1 MKVDHVDGVPRP
13 MSLRL
18 ILMFGMLLAVSPG
31 CGGQGPGALEGFV
44 EIGDLDALL
53 ERGVL
58 RAVVP
63 GTSLGEPSLPRQGSP
78 VAQQRELA
86 GAFAASLG
94 LELELVPV
102 FRLGEMLPLLEEG
115 KADIIAANL
124 TSTEKRR
131 ERVDFSLPIDH
142 VHEVVLTAAENTG
155 IESIE
160 DLEGRTVMVDPATS
174 FWETLSALRE
184 EHPGIHL
191 LPGLDHFDDEATL
204 DLVARGRVDA
214 TVRDSNIAEM
224 YLGYRKDLRE
234 AFHLGERQP
243 IAWAVR
249 KGTPDL
255 QAALNRFLTTEQ
267 LTRPREDRYLAD
279 LPELKERRAL
289 RILLPNSPASYF
301 LWRGELAGFEYEL
314 ARRFAERHRMRL
326 EVVVPPA
333 HALPLEWL
341 EEGRADI
348 AGGFLERNGI
358 DAHAVAYTDPWH
370 EARLWVVGRLDGTP
384 ERMGWEDLAGTTVAA
399 NAGSMVWQELEDRS
413 REHGFVLLSAVE
425 GNDVEDLL
433 NRMVAG
439 EFDHAVVEEHLLGL
453 ELARRDDIRRHF
465 EAGTPVQHA
474 WAVRGNDVALRAAL
488 DEFFGEKYRGVTYN
502 VLYRRYFED
511 ERAIRRRLD
520 ESVRITGKLSPWDEV
535 VQRHAEKLNFDW
547 RLIVAQMYYESRF
560 DPNAISSMGALGLMQ
575 VTPRA
580 GEQVGITDLGNPS
593 DNIRAG
599 MLYLDWVRQRFP
611 EDLPV
616 ADRMWFSLAS
626 YNAGLGHVMDAR
638 RLAAQKGW
646 DPDRWFDNVEHAMLL
661 LSQKKY
667 YTQAR
672 HGYVRGSEPVAYL
685 DRVSSLYKAY
695 VRLTEEQLAG
705 VSDD

>member
-1 MKVDHVDGVPRP
+1 MKADFLAGESSP
-13 MSLRL
+13 MLLRW
-18 ILMFGMLLAVSPG
+18 ILMLGMLLVVSPG
-31 CGGQGPGALEGFV
+31 CGGQGPGVSEGFV
-44 EIGDLDALL
+44 ENGDLEALL

-63 GTSLGEPSLPRQGSP
+63 GTALGEPALPRQGSP

-86 GAFAASLG
+86 EAFAASLG

-115 KADIIAANL
+115 RADIIAANL
-124 TSTEKRR
+124 TITDSRR

-160 DLEGRTVMVDPATS
+160 DLEGRTIMVDPATS
-174 FWETLSALRE
+174 FWDSLSALRE

-224 YLGYRKDLRE
+224 YLGYRQDLRK
-234 AFHLGERQP
+234 AFRLGERQP

-249 KGTPDL
+249 KGTPEL

-279 LPELKERRAL
+279 LPELKERRVL

-326 EVVVPPA
+326 EVVVPPTQ
-333 HALPLEWL
+333 ALAFDWL

-348 AGGFLERNGI
+348 AGGFLERNGT
-358 DAHAVAYTDPWH
+358 DGHAVAYTDLLH
-370 EARLWVVGRLDGTP
+370 QARLWVVGRRDDSP
-384 ERMGWEDLAGTTVAA
+384 ELVGWEDLAGATVAA
-399 NAGSMVWQELEDRS
+399 NADSMAWQELEERA
-413 REHGFVLLSAVE
+413 REHGFVLLSPVE

-433 NRMVAG
+433 NRMVAE
-439 EFDHAVVEEHLLGL
+439 EFDYAVVEEHLLGL
-453 ELARRDDIRRHF
+453 ELARRDDVRKHF
-465 EAGTPVQHA
+465 EAATPVEHA
-474 WAVRGNDVALRAAL
+474 WAVRATDEALLAAL
-488 DEFFGEKYRGVTYN
+488 NEFFGEKYRGVIYN

-511 ERAIRRRLD
+511 ERAIRRRQD
-520 ESVRITGKLSPWDEV
+520 ESIQITGKLSPWDEM
-535 VQRHAEKLNFDW
+535 VQRHAEKLDFDW

-560 DPNAISSMGALGLMQ
+560 DPEAVSSMGALGLMQ

-580 GEQVGITDLGNPS
+580 GEQVGVSDLENPA

-646 DPDRWFDNVEHAMLL
+646 DPDRWFDNVERAMLL

-685 DRVSSLYKAY
+685 DRISSLYKAY
-695 VRLTEEQLAG
+695 VRFTEEQLA
-705 VSDD
+705 VIPDD

>member
-1 MKVDHVDGVPRP
+1 M
-13 MSLRL
+13 LFRL
-18 ILMFGMLLAVSPG
+18 ILVLGLLLVVSPG
-31 CGGQGPGALEGFV
+31 CGGQGPGAPEGFV
-44 EIGDLDALL
+44 EHGDLDALT

-63 GTSLGEPSLPRQGSP
+63 GTALGEPALPRQGSP

-86 GAFAASLG
+86 AAFAESLE

-115 KADIIAANL
+115 RADIIAANL
-124 TSTEKRR
+124 TSTESRR

-142 VHEVVLTAAENTG
+142 VHEVVLTAVGNTE
-155 IESIE
+155 IHSIE
-160 DLEGRTVMVDPATS
+160 DLEGRTIMVDPAAS
-174 FWETLSALRE
+174 FWDSLSALRE
-184 EHPGIHL
+184 EHSGIHL
-191 LPGLDHFDDEATL
+191 LPGLDYFNDEATL
-204 DLVARGRVDA
+204 DLVARGQVDA

-224 YLGYRKDLRE
+224 YLGYRQDLRE
-234 AFHLGERQP
+234 AFHLGERKP

-249 KGTPDL
+249 KGTPEL

-279 LPELKERRAL
+279 LPELKERRVL

-326 EVVVPPA
+326 EVVVPPTP
-333 HALPLEWL
+333 ALALEWL

-348 AGGFLERNGI
+348 AGGFLERNGTG
-358 DAHAVAYTDPWH
+358 AHAVAYTDRLH
-370 EARLWVVGRLDGTP
+370 QARLWVVGRQDDSP
-384 ERMGWEDLAGTTVAA
+384 ERVGWEDLTGATVAA
-399 NAGSMVWQELEDRS
+399 NSGSMVWQELEEHA
-413 REHGFVLLSAVE
+413 REHGFVLLNLADGS
-425 GNDVEDLL
+425 DVEEML

-439 EFDHAVVEEHLLGL
+439 EFDYAVVEEHLLGL
-453 ELARRDDIRRHF
+453 ELAVRDDIRKHF
-465 EAGTPVQHA
+465 EADTPVQHA
-474 WAVRGNDVALRAAL
+474 WAVRGTDEALLAAL
-488 DEFFGEKYRGVTYN
+488 NEFFGEKYRGVIYN

-511 ERAIRRRLD
+511 ERAIRLRQD
-520 ESVRITGKLSPWDEV
+520 ESIEITGKLSPWDEV
-535 VQRHAEKLNFDW
+535 VQRHAEGLNFDW

-560 DPNAISSMGALGLMQ
+560 DPNAVSSMGALGLMQ

-580 GEQVGITDLGNPS
+580 GEQVGVTDLENPT

-611 EDLPV
+611 EELPV

-626 YNAGLGHVMDAR
+626 YNAGFGHVMDAR

-672 HGYVRGSEPVAYL
+672 HGYVRGSEPVSYL
-685 DRVSSLYKAY
+685 DRISSLYKAY

-705 VSDD
+705 IPGE